1 MTIPAAGGNRIL
13 GTVAGLLAGGLAAWA
28 LRLAWVDPAAVAAA
42 CAAVAAACAA
52 GEASLRCG
60 LRAAAVLAFVDQRLA
75 LLGLVLAALAWAR
88 PGPALQASGVAA
100 CGLALGLHHPG
111 PAALGAWLLV
121 LAAGRP
127 AQARPSASRPAA

>member
-28 LRLAWVDPAAVAAA
+28 LRLAWVDP
-42 CAAVAAACAA
+42 AAVAAACAA

>member
-1 MTIPAAGGNRIL
+1 MTIPAAGGSRVL
-13 GTVAGLLAGGLAAWA
+13 GTVAGLLAGGLAAWT
-28 LRLAWVDPAAVAAA
+28 LRLAWVDP
-42 CAAVAAACAA
+42 AAVAAACAA